1 MGVDRGL
8 GVLEIAYVVSRRS
21 ADGDKIIEWD
31 LDCLGVGF
39 SEGYNFE
46 SGPALQKRDRTQYG
60 SSSRSQS

>member
-31 LDCLGVGF
+31 LDGLGVGVF
-39 SEGYNFE
+39 G
-46 SGPALQKRDRTQYG
+46 GL
-60 SSSRSQS
+60 